1 MSLKWSHIK
10 FKLGSTGEKMNRRT
24 KTNTKNF
31 SLRIEND
38 LLRKFEYIAS
48 SQDRSINSMLNS
60 MIRKTVRAYEEQN
73 GEIPIDVSEQ

>member
-1 MSLKWSHIK
+1 
-10 FKLGSTGEKMNRRT
+10 MNRRT

>member
-1 MSLKWSHIK
+1 M
-10 FKLGSTGEKMNRRT
+10 GEKMNRRA

-73 GEIPIDVSEQ
+73 GEIPVDVSEQ